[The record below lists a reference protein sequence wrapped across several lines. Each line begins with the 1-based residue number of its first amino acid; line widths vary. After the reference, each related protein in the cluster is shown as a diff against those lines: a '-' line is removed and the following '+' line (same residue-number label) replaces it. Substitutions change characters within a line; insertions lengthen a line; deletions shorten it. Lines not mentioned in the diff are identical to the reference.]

1 MVENAR
7 FLNKYVSNTKQMPCY
22 DVFTNNQR
30 KCPFCLC
37 KSNKTVRCLPRTAD
51 VHPTGITGR
60 GDHHRR
66 VQMKKKVL
74 ALLVASAM
82 VVSLAGC
89 GGAAANSTA
98 APADTATAEA
108 APEAPAEEPAPAE
121 EAAPAAE
128 GGKTLSVYAWDANFN
143 IPALEAA
150 AEDYK
155 ANVDPEF
162 ELNIIE
168 QSQSSDVENAI
179 TLAASTGDYSNLP
192 DIVLFQDHYFQRFAA
207 DYPDAWI
214 PVEDAPVDWNDFG
227 AEKLSYSTYNGQHY
241 GFPVDNGT
249 AIFAYR
255 VDILEE
261 CGYTIDDMTGITW
274 DKFLEV
280 GKEVY
285 AKTGKYLLS
294 MDGSGNDLFYMMLQA
309 EGESQFKDGVPNIT
323 GNDKLVRIFNL
334 QAEMAKNNVLYLAND
349 WGDYTDQ
356 TIIGDMVAGVMNG
369 NWIIPTIEQVAEN
382 EGKWEI
388 TSIPTLDGG
397 EGYAANGG
405 SSLYVT
411 ANCQNPE
418 LAKDFLGKTFG
429 GSKQTYDAALKNGGV
444 ITCCISAA
452 TSDVYGQGVPYF
464 NNQPVY
470 ADIVKM
476 GANVPI
482 VEQNDYHYP
491 CRSYLSTALI
501 NVVNGA
507 DAAAELQNAED
518 QLKFEMGL

>member
-1 MVENAR
+1 
-7 FLNKYVSNTKQMPCY
+7 
-22 DVFTNNQR
+22 
-30 KCPFCLC
+30 
-37 KSNKTVRCLPRTAD
+37 
-51 VHPTGITGR
+51 
-60 GDHHRR
+60 
-66 VQMKKKVL
+66 MKKKVL
-74 ALLVASAM
+74 ALLVATAM
-82 VVSLAGC
+82 TAALIGC
-89 GGAAANSTA
+89 GSASGEAA
-98 APADTATAEA
+98 APADAPAETAEA
-108 APEAPAEEPAPAE
+108 DEAGEAEAPAAE

-192 DIVLFQDHYFQRFAA
+192 DIVLFQDHYIQRFVA
-207 DYPDAWI
+207 DYPDAWL
-214 PVEDAPVDWNDFG
+214 PVDDAPVDWNDFG
-227 AEKLSYSTYNGQHY
+227 AEKLSYSTINGQHY

-261 CGYTIDDMTGITW
+261 CGYTIEDMTGITW

-280 GKEVY
+280 SKEVY

-309 EGESQFKDGVPNIT
+309 EGESQFKDGKPNLT

-334 QAEMAKNNVLYLAND
+334 QAEMAQNNVLYLAND
-349 WGDYTDQ
+349 WSDYTDQ

-369 NWIIPTIEQVAEN
+369 NWIIPTIEQVADN
-382 EGKWEI
+382 SGKWEI

-418 LAKDFLGKTFG
+418 LAKDFLAKTFG

-452 TSDVYGQGVPYF
+452 TSDVYSEGVPYF
-464 NNQPVY
+464 NDQAIY
-470 ADIVKM
+470 ADIVNM
-476 GANVPI
+476 GANVPV

-491 CRSYLSTALI
+491 CRNYLSTALI

-507 DAAAELQNAED
+507 DAASELQNAED